1 MKKYLPIRNNGF
13 YRWPGSHESLCDILA
28 FRAFFHHFQHVDVMK
43 AKPKTKAFELSLK
56 SISRLV
62 YVSLLDLLGLV
73 VEGVQKTF

>member
-1 MKKYLPIRNNGF
+1 
-13 YRWPGSHESLCDILA
+13 
-28 FRAFFHHFQHVDVMK
+28 MK
-43 AKPKTKAFELSLK
+43 AKLKTKAFELSLK